1 MTVSYNELSLST
13 DSWSHGASKIC
24 GCTSDLAEGNRAM
37 GFPQPGWFPS
47 SFGKTSI
54 LGYVEIPWK
63 NAKNLS
69 EELQSLLG
77 RWDRNG
83 FV

>member
-1 MTVSYNELSLST
+1 MVPIIL
-13 DSWSHGASKIC
+13 
-24 GCTSDLAEGNRAM
+24 
-37 GFPQPGWFPS
+37 
-47 SFGKTSI
+47 GKTSI
-54 LGYVEIPWK
+54 LGYVEIPRK

-69 EELQSLLG
+69 EELHSLLG

>member
-1 MTVSYNELSLST
+1 MVPIIL
-13 DSWSHGASKIC
+13 
-24 GCTSDLAEGNRAM
+24 
-37 GFPQPGWFPS
+37 
-47 SFGKTSI
+47 GKTSI